1 MTHVVDAVV
10 EEEARRVQV
19 SQRIQ
24 VLGASDFGLNFVFRG
39 AALQQRHVQRRI
51 FIHLSQIGSCLVT
64 ASKPWLKNA
73 HAPTPKLVGSIV
85 SMEFLKVDE
94 PRPCQSYMVAVK
106 DTMSKDA

>member
-10 EEEARRVQV
+10 EEKARRVQV
-19 SQRIQ
+19 FQRIE

-51 FIHLSQIGSCLVT
+51 FIHLSQIGSCLIT
-64 ASKPWLKNA
+64 ASKPRFENT
-73 HAPTPKLVGSIV
+73 APTPKLVGSIV

-94 PRPCQSYMVAVK
+94 PKTSKTMPKLYGGCQRYNV
-106 DTMSKDA
+106 